1 MKYIDL
7 REGHTLQ
14 IRWVDKKVR
23 LTVMLGDE
31 ALACRQERAKVLL
44 DFLEAREGHLFK
56 GRVQLYKADEE
67 VLIELKGAHMGTL
80 TATSLKRAIEEVRG

>member
-1 MKYIDL
+1 MKYIDMPD
-7 REGHTLQ
+7 GYALQ

-23 LTVMLGDE
+23 LTVMLGGE

-44 DFLEAREGHLFK
+44 DFLQEREGHLFK
-56 GRVQLYKADEE
+56 GRVQLNKADEE
-67 VLIELKGAHMGTL
+67 VLIELKEAPVGTV